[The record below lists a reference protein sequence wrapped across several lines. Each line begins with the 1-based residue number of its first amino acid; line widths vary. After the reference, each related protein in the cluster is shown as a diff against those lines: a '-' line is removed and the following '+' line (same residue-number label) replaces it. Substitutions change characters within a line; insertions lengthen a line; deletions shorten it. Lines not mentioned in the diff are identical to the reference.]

1 MRRYFRSVD
10 VMRVGKRMG
19 VIAQYQITRPD
30 GSQQTR
36 VNPNFNIRIKERD
49 SLYTLYQFKIV

>member
-19 VIAQYQITRPD
+19 VIAQYRITRPD
-30 GSQQTR
+30 GYQQSR
-36 VNPNFNIRIKERD
+36 INLNLNIRIKERD
-49 SLYTLYQFKIV
+49 SLYILLTNSQ

>member
-19 VIAQYQITRPD
+19 VIAQYRITRPD
-30 GSQQTR
+30 GSQQSR
-36 VNPNFNIRIKERD
+36 INLNLNITGLKKE
-49 SLYTLYQFKIV
+49 IVYIYS